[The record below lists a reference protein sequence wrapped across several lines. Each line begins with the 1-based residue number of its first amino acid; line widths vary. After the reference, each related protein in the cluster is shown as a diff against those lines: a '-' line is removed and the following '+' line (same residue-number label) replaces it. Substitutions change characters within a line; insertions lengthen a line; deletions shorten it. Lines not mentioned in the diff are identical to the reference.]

1 MIREIA
7 ESELE
12 QLLDLYTHLHN
23 NQMPEMTSQ
32 LLQLWEHVMKDENH
46 HIIVAFEDGQIVA
59 SLICV
64 VIPNFTHHQ
73 RPYALIENVITREE
87 YRKRGIA
94 SKCLD
99 YARNIAILENCY
111 KIMLM
116 TGSKE
121 ESTLNFYK
129 KTGYNCEDKTAFIQW
144 L

>member
-46 HIIVAFEDGQIVA
+46 HIIAFEDGQIVA

-73 RPYALIENVITREE
+73 RPYAFIENVITRED
-87 YRKRGIA
+87 YRNQGIA

-121 ESTLNFYK
+121 VSTLNFYK
-129 KTGYNCEDKTAFIQW
+129 KAGYNCEDKTAFIQW